1 MARQLDRVLA
11 RVAFGRAENQCYRLV
26 YRLSVKVYRA
36 EVRGISRR
44 LAQRL
49 SGNRRKDLIR
59 NGYCVAAEMR
69 TMPIP
74 PAALGVAI
82 AATVPVCSTVFTS
95 FICNSL
101 L

>member
-11 RVAFGRAENQCYRLV
+11 RVAFGCAENQCYRLV

-59 NGYCVAAEMR
+59 NGYCVAAR
-69 TMPIP
+69 NADYAYT
-74 PAALGVAI
+74 ARRVRRGDRGNRARLFHGVHL
-82 AATVPVCSTVFTS
+82 FH
-95 FICNSL
+95 L
-101 L
+101 